1 MNLLKR
7 MGLRW
12 RLALVAALTLG
23 VASTL
28 GGAWVLTLLRSEL
41 VQDVYTRDR
50 VVAEGAAG
58 RFGSADSF
66 AALTEGESEADPNA
80 AFLLVG
86 GNGQVLDSAGG
97 SVEIP
102 VEGVQGQIAAADVAA
117 EKRLRVFR
125 RYDAC
130 ARRVYLE
137 RKLSEDLEEGLSPL
151 EQCIRDLRLSLEA
164 ISQTP
169 QQKIFRRDGKPIA
182 TTVVPVL
189 DLETLTHTGLHIVVG
204 SPLTAVDR
212 VVKQVRFALLFV
224 APLLALAAGALV
236 WLAVGRS
243 LRNVEAIR
251 TQVVGI
257 AHGTLDHRV
266 PEPGTSD
273 EIGLLAST
281 MNDMLDRL
289 ERGAIAQH
297 HFVANASHEL
307 RSPIASLRAQL
318 EVALAHPE
326 HADWKEVAQ
335 DARAEGLRLEQL
347 IDQLLEIASLE
358 EGTAR
363 IEPDTSPSV
372 QLDLVARA
380 EAARLRDPR
389 IEVAPETAEVF
400 GDEALLERAA
410 QNLIQNACRYAR
422 NRIAVSTGVEG
433 GFARLIVEDD
443 GPGIP
448 AEDRARVLDRFA
460 RVESGRGRDSGGT
473 GLGLALSAQIARLH
487 GGEIRI
493 DDSPLGGARVTLE
506 LPASPPR

>member
-1 MNLLKR
+1 MNSFRR

-23 VASTL
+23 LASVL
-28 GGAWVLTLLRSEL
+28 GGFWIVRLLRGEL

-50 VVAEGAAG
+50 LMAEGAAG
-58 RFGSADSF
+58 RVGSVDSFSAWVAATQNADS
-66 AALTEGESEADPNA
+66 NA

-86 GNGQVLDSAGG
+86 GQGKVLDSAGT

-102 VEGVQGQIAAADVAA
+102 VERVRAQIAAADAA
-117 EKRLRVFR
+117 GQERVRVFR
-125 RYDAC
+125 GYDEC
-130 ARRVYLE
+130 ARRAYTEHLNAGA
-137 RKLSEDLEEGLSPL
+137 SEAGLSGL
-151 EQCIRDLRLSLEA
+151 EQCIRELRQNLRLRSEPLQQQVVTRNA
-164 ISQTP
+164 I
-169 QQKIFRRDGKPIA
+169 PIA

-212 VVKQVRFALLFV
+212 VVEQVRLSLLFV
-224 APLLALAAGALV
+224 VPLLALAAGALV

-243 LRNVEAIR
+243 LRSVEAIR
-251 TQVVGI
+251 SQVVGI

-289 ERGAIAQH
+289 ERGAIAQQ

-335 DARAEGLRLEQL
+335 DARSEGLRLEQL

-358 EGTAR
+358 EGAR
-363 IEPDTSPSV
+363 QIESETSPCV
-372 QLDLVARA
+372 QLDVVARA
-380 EAARLRDPR
+380 ESARLCDSR
-389 IEVAPETAEVF
+389 IELRLESADVA

-410 QNLIQNACRYAR
+410 QNLIQNACRYASDR
-422 NRIAVSTGVEG
+422 VAVSTGVQG
-433 GFARLIVEDD
+433 GRAFLTVEDD

-448 AEDRARVLDRFA
+448 VEDRGRVLDRFA
-460 RVESGRGRDSGGT
+460 RVESSRDRQSGGA
-473 GLGLALSAQIARLH
+473 GLGLALTAQIARLH
-487 GGEIRI
+487 GGEIQVGE
-493 DDSPLGGARVTLE
+493 SLLGGARIRLE
-506 LPASPPR
+506 LAQAR